1 MADLR
6 DRLRNVDFVLLM
18 TTVGLV
24 VFGLLIL
31 YSVGDGSI
39 KKQAIW
45 VIVGLIVMT
54 AVAIFN
60 YNTLRHYTLIIYS
73 VNIFSLVVIAVMG
86 KVVLGAQRWIQ
97 VGAFTFQP
105 SELSKILLIITL
117 GAYLAEKK
125 GELEEWRD
133 IMIAIV
139 HVVPPLLLILFQP
152 DLGTALVLIAILGG
166 MLIAAGI
173 KPKQMAVLSVAA
185 YVMVVLALRFHL
197 LQAYQM
203 KRLMV
208 FVNPSMDP
216 LGSGYNL
223 RQSMIAI
230 GSGGIF
236 GKGLFSGTQSRLDFL
251 PAAVKHTDFIFAVV
265 GEELGFIGAALIL
278 AFFFFILTRVLRI
291 AVSSRSHF
299 GLMIATGIGSMWIFQ
314 VLVNIGMTIGIM
326 PVTGIP
332 LPFMSY
338 GGSAML
344 INLLAVGLLLSVYRR
359 RWT

>member
-1 MADLR
+1 MTDWQ
-6 DRLRNVDFVLLM
+6 DRLRKVDVILLA
-18 TTVGLV
+18 TTMSLV
-24 VFGLLIL
+24 MFGLLVL
-31 YSVGDGSI
+31 YSIGDGSI
-39 KKQAIW
+39 KKQAVW
-45 VIVGLIVMT
+45 VVVGLIVMT
-54 AVAIFN
+54 AAALFN

-73 VNIFSLVVIAVMG
+73 VNIFFLMVIAVMG
-86 KVVLGAQRWIQ
+86 KVALGAQRWIQ
-97 VGAFTFQP
+97 IGAFSFQP
-105 SELSKILLIITL
+105 SELSKIMVIITL

-125 GELEEWRD
+125 GELHEWRD
-133 IMIAIV
+133 IMIAIA
-139 HVVPPLLLILFQP
+139 HIVPPLLLILFQP
-152 DLGTALVLIAILGG
+152 DLGTALVLIAIMGG
-166 MLIAAGI
+166 MLVAAGI
-173 KPKQMAVLSVAA
+173 KPKHMAVLSVAA
-185 YVMVVLALRFHL
+185 YLMVALAIRWHL

-208 FVNPSMDP
+208 FINPSSDP

-265 GEELGFIGAALIL
+265 GEELGFIGAASVL
-278 AFFFFILTRVLRI
+278 ALFFFIITRVMGI
-291 AVSSRSHF
+291 AVSARSHF
-299 GLMIATGIGSMWIFQ
+299 GLMIAAGIGSMWIFQ

-338 GGSAML
+338 GGSSM
-344 INLLAVGLLLSVYRR
+344 
-359 RWT
+359 